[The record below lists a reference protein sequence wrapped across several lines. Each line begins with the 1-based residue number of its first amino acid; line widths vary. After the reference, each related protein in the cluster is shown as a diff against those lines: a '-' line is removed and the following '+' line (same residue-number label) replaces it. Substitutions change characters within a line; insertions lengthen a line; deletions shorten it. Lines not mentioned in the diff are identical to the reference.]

1 MNKLTLLIISFSFA
15 FFNVANASSTVK
27 IKVIDDE
34 NSPVEGASVEIFF
47 MNNDPE
53 DDFLGYTGGDGRAQ
67 ATGNPI
73 WGSRIYVEKQGS
85 YKTKVK
91 ANNDNH
97 DRSVILRKMINP
109 VPMYART
116 MELKLPEKGKVYG
129 FDFEQGDLVVPYGSG
144 IKNHIFFSVEGNR
157 QDVTNYDEKFKVSF
171 SSIHDGI
178 KKYGSEEEVYGSEF
192 KFPYSAPV
200 NGYKNQLDH
209 SAKATVIEKKYR
221 REMFTEETYDRFILG
236 YVFRVNT
243 KVDAEGN
250 TISANYGKIRGEIEG
265 DTNSK
270 GGGGYVRFT
279 YYYNPVANERSLE
292 FDPKRNLFT
301 NLNQQ
306 ENVREP

>member
-1 MNKLTLLIISFSFA
+1 MKAGIVSVKLKVHDSETLQPVADADVVMSFLLPKGSNTA
-15 FFNVANASSTVK
+15 KGIT
-27 IKVIDDE
+27 
-34 NSPVEGASVEIFF
+34 NSKGALRLTAWGG
-47 MNNDPE
+47 
-53 DDFLGYTGGDGRAQ
+53 LGVG
-67 ATGNPI
+67 
-73 WGSRIYVEKQGS
+73 IYVKKDGYYPSSRKIGRQKS
-85 YKTKVK
+85 FQTVSL
-91 ANNDNH
+91 N
-97 DRSVILRKMINP
+97 LRPIKHP

-157 QDVTNYDEKFKVSF
+157 QDVTNYDEKLKVSF
-171 SSIHDGI
+171 PSIHDGI
-178 KKYGSEEEVYGSEF
+178 KKYGSEEKVYGHEF
-192 KFPYSAPV
+192 KFPYNAPV
-200 NGYKNQLDH
+200 NGYENQLDH
-209 SAKATVIEKKYR
+209 SAKATVIEEKYR

-265 DTNSK
+265 DTNGK

-279 YYYNPVANERSLE
+279 YYYNPVANQRSLE